1 MLVVTEIVTL
11 LSISDFDA
19 KKSTDYS
26 SELVTEMVSMTQ
38 FIENEFCPPQFSVN
52 QTLIIVWCSL

>member
-38 FIENEFCPPQFSVN
+38 FIKYEILSTTILRQ
-52 QTLIIVWCSL
+52 